1 MLALPAHGFVLLS
14 MPKCASTAL
23 EDALAPRA
31 EIVFKHNAQLKHI
44 NCRAFYDTVG
54 PTLRRAG
61 YPRSQY
67 ELVCLFREPISW
79 LESWWRYRQAPR
91 LARRADP
98 SKFSGNLTFEEY
110 AERYLDG
117 DASGAVVRGRPA
129 RFVSMKGEGFRV
141 GMNRMFALEA
151 PEAWQAWLREK
162 LGEDLEFPTANRSQ
176 VQRSPEVSPDLRRRL
191 EEHFAP
197 EYDIY
202 EHLRPTGMW
211 EVPWRYSAGG

>member
-1 MLALPAHGFVLLS
+1 MLALPAHGFVMLS

-23 EDALAPRA
+23 EEVLAPRA
-31 EIVFKHNAQLKHI
+31 EIVFKHNARLKHI
-44 NCRAFYDTVG
+44 NCRAFYGTVG
-54 PTLRRAG
+54 PTLRLAG

-98 SKFSGNLTFEEY
+98 AKFSGNLTFDEY
-110 AERYLDG
+110 AQRYLDG
-117 DASGAVVRGRPA
+117 DSSGAVVRGRPA
-129 RFVSMKGEGFRV
+129 RFVSMKGEGYQV
-141 GMNRMFALEA
+141 GMNRIFALEA
-151 PEAWQAWLREK
+151 PEAWQGWLQEK
-162 LGEDLEFPTANRSQ
+162 FGGELEFPTANRSR
-176 VQRSPEVSPDLRRRL
+176 VQTPPELSASLRRRL
-191 EEHFAP
+191 EEHFTP

-211 EVPWRYSAGG
+211 VPPRRYPAGG